1 MRNVFD
7 SLFATLRRK
16 IAFAVFLV
24 MLVAGSAFVYLA
36 HRTGYTML
44 EQQTQLKAKSIAGIL
59 TNLIERTMIEGG
71 KEHVQQTLSSATASH
86 DVLNAYLLKTT
97 GNVTF
102 RANANDTI
110 TSLPLEQFQ
119 KIESEEGEKY
129 LSVQEGN
136 RLVEYVII
144 PVMNKPACYTC
155 HKESSPIRGYFA
167 VKFGIDDMRA
177 IAAQHRTT
185 NLLMTLITFG
195 SLGFIIYFTVSLLI
209 VRPVGKLHFHI
220 KKVEE
225 GIKYLESGERTTF
238 PLLPEPTSNDEIAE
252 LSRDVNKLVRRL
264 NDGNAKLIEMHQ
276 LQLEQA
282 ARLGTVGE
290 MAASMAHEIKNPIAG
305 VLGAVQIF
313 ESELQPD
320 DPKKEIFSEMKVQLD
335 RVIHAVTDLL
345 SFARPTPPLFEEIPI
360 HEIIKR
366 TRSMLSKQINDNHVE
381 VRMDLAADA
390 NIVEADKKQ
399 LQQVVWNILLNAIQS
414 MEHKGVLTIGTRK
427 NERGLHLI
435 VSDTGK
441 GISKEHL
448 VEIFKPFFT
457 TKNKGT
463 GLGMTVTK
471 RIIEQHKGEINVA
484 SELGKGTTVSIILPR
499 KQGGA

>member
-1 MRNVFD
+1 
-7 SLFATLRRK
+7 
-16 IAFAVFLV
+16 
-24 MLVAGSAFVYLA
+24 
-36 HRTGYTML
+36 ML
-44 EQQTQLKAKSIAGIL
+44 EQQTQMKARSIAGIL
-59 TNLIERTMIEGG
+59 THLIERTMVEGG
-71 KEHVQQTLSSATASH
+71 KEHVQQTLASATASH
-86 DVLNAYLLKTT
+86 DILNAYLLKNS
-97 GNVTF
+97 GSVSF
-102 RANANDTI
+102 KANSLDTI
-110 TSLPLEQFQ
+110 SWLPIEQFQ
-119 KIESEEGEKY
+119 MIEDGEGEKY
-129 LSVQEGN
+129 LTILEDSK
-136 RLVEYVII
+136 LVEYVLLPIA
-144 PVMNKPACYTC
+144 NKPTC
-155 HKESSPIRGYFA
+155 LSCHSENTPLRGYFA

-177 IAAQHRTT
+177 VAGQHRTT
-185 NLLMTLITFG
+185 NLLMTVITFG
-195 SLGFIIYFTVSLLI
+195 SLGLIIYFTISLLI
-209 VRPVGKLHFHI
+209 VRPVGTLHLHI

-282 ARLGTVGE
+282 ARLGSVGE

-360 HEIIKR
+360 HDIVAK
-366 TRSMLSKQINDNHVE
+366 TRAMLSKQINDNQIQVKLE
-381 VRMDLAADA
+381 LDSDA
-390 NIVEADKKQ
+390 NVIEADKKQ
-399 LQQVVWNILLNAIQS
+399 LQQVVWNIMLNAIQS
-414 MEHKGVLTIGTRK
+414 MEHKGVLTVGTR
-427 NERGLHLI
+427 NNNHGIYFI

-441 GISKEHL
+441 GITQENIA
-448 VEIFKPFFT
+448 EIFKPFFT

-471 RIIEQHKGEINVA
+471 RIIEQHKGEITVV
-484 SELGKGTTVSIILPR
+484 SDVGKGTTISIMLPR
-499 KQGGA
+499 KQEGKA